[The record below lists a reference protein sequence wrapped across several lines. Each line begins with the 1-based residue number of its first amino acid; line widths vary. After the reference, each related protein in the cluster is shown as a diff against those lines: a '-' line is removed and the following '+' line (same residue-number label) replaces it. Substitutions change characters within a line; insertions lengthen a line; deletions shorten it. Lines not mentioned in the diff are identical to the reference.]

1 MNTNIIN
8 GLISSINLNSKQS
21 VKLFKFNRVYNF
33 FSFFSFKTTDF
44 SFIFTYIYI
53 FAFTFTFVISS
64 FYLCTPFSYGQTHH
78 NSNNIDSS
86 NNDGTGRDIK
96 KQNNK
101 KQKPDQAVIKSDQ
114 APDIS
119 DSKKAI
125 IENNKTIK
133 TEKGKSEAK
142 KNGKKI
148 NETEKKKLKKAAYIL
163 ESIISG
169 LMNILVG
176 SFICVIGLII
186 LKWFFLERRVD
197 K

>member
-8 GLISSINLNSKQS
+8 SLISSVNLNSKQS

-33 FSFFSFKTTDF
+33 FNFFSFKATDF

-53 FAFTFTFVISS
+53 FTFTFVISS
-64 FYLCTPFSYGQTHH
+64 FYLCAPFSYGQTHH
-78 NSNNIDSS
+78 NSTDINN
-86 NNDGTGRDIK
+86 
-96 KQNNK
+96 
-101 KQKPDQAVIKSDQ
+101 
-114 APDIS
+114 
-119 DSKKAI
+119 SKKAI
-125 IENNKTIK
+125 TENNKTIK
-133 TEKGKSEAK
+133 NDKGKSKVE
-142 KNGKKI
+142 KNDKKI

-163 ESIISG
+163 EAIISG
-169 LMNILVG
+169 LMNILIG

>member
-8 GLISSINLNSKQS
+8 GLISSINLNPKQS
-21 VKLFKFNRVYNF
+21 IKLFKFNRVYNF
-33 FSFFSFKTTDF
+33 FSFKNTDF

-53 FAFTFTFVISS
+53 FAFTFVISS
-64 FYLCTPFSYGQTHH
+64 FYLCAPFSYGQTYD
-78 NSNNIDSS
+78 NSNNIGSS
-86 NNDGTGRDIK
+86 NNDGTSRIIK
-96 KQNNK
+96 KRKEK
-101 KQKPDQAVIKSDQ
+101 KKNDQTVIKSDQ
-114 APDIS
+114 TPDIS

-125 IENNKTIK
+125 TENNKTIK

-148 NETEKKKLKKAAYIL
+148 NETEKNKFKKAAYIL
-163 ESIISG
+163 EAIISG
-169 LMNILVG
+169 LMNILIG